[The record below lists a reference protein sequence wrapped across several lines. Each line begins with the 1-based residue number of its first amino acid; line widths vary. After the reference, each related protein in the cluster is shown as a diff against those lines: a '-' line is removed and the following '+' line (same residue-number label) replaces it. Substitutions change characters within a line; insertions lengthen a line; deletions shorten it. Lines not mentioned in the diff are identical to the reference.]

1 MKEDQN
7 GKKTT
12 MEVKK
17 NYVRVFSK
25 DKGAS
30 YLRFAYLSN
39 AALLFQVTG
48 CIWSMCYVPDWSM
61 FGEENEKI
69 KEAVDYDQANRDSS
83 SNHKSSD

>member
-7 GKKTT
+7 GKKTK

-30 YLRFAYLSN
+30 YLRFARFFPFESSHIEYIYYVVLLSSK
-39 AALLFQVTG
+39 A
-48 CIWSMCYVPDWSM
+48 I
-61 FGEENEKI
+61 
-69 KEAVDYDQANRDSS
+69 
-83 SNHKSSD
+83 